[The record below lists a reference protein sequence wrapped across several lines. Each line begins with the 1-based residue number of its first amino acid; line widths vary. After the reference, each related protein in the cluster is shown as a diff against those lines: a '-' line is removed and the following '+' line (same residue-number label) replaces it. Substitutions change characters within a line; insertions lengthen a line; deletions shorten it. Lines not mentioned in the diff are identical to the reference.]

1 MLPAIDVALKGA
13 VVLGAAAATARMLRS
28 GAAATRYLVW
38 STALA
43 ALLALPLLS
52 ALVPAWTAPWL
63 PEVPQSWAVRDSFAT
78 VKGVRASEQQ
88 KETDTRWMLPHPVP
102 RAPAAAPTPQGSST
116 AGAVTER
123 PGARRES
130 SRPPVAPPPAL
141 RWNDEAMTTGSPASE
156 ADTQAS
162 PSLQRATL
170 PANAV
175 PTWPAL
181 LAGIYLCGVA
191 VLLLQLAAGTVGV
204 LRVLRVAEPVADGP
218 LRRDFEQAVA
228 ALGIE
233 RGVRLLQTDASV
245 VPLAWELLRPA
256 VLMPVGAHRWPAER
270 RRVALLHEL
279 AHVRRRD
286 CQLQFVAWIAVA
298 LHWLNPLAWLAL
310 RRMREERE
318 HACDD
323 AVLELGTRASDY
335 ADHLLQI
342 ARGLLPSRGPAWAS
356 LAMARTPHLEGRV
369 AAILDPL
376 NARRLPQRRTIM
388 TALISALLL
397 LLPLAGLQPGVAA
410 QTTEQAATPSSH
422 ISAALEH
429 LSSVVQHFSAVAT
442 HFGAPAGHSGAA
454 AEPLALS
461 AAQSGEPTI
470 DELIQ
475 MRIHGVSTDFIEE
488 VRAAFGRSVT
498 VRDLVQMRIHG
509 ATPEFVR
516 GLQELFDPDD
526 VTIQEVTNLRIHGA
540 SLDYIRAMRD
550 ELGGDITPRDITN
563 MRIHGATPDYVAS
576 MQAALDGDVTVRDI
590 TNMRIHGVTTEM
602 VRDLQEDGFDN
613 LTADDLVKMKIQGFD
628 RWLQRRRGGR

>member
-1 MLPAIDVALKGA
+1 MLPAIDIALKGA
-13 VVLGAAAATARMLRS
+13 VVLGVAAVAARMLRG

-52 ALVPAWTAPWL
+52 ALVPTWTTPWL
-63 PEVPQSWAVRDSFAT
+63 PDVPQSWAARDSSAT
-78 VKGVRASEQQ
+78 VAGVRASEQQ
-88 KETDTRWMLPHPVP
+88 KDNDAAWILPRPAP
-102 RAPAAAPTPQGSST
+102 RAPAVAPTPQ
-116 AGAVTER
+116 R
-123 PGARRES
+123 
-130 SRPPVAPPPAL
+130 
-141 RWNDEAMTTGSPASE
+141 MTTGFPASE

-175 PTWPAL
+175 PTWPVL
-181 LAGIYLCGVA
+181 LAGIYFCGVTA
-191 VLLLQLAAGTVGV
+191 LLLQLAAGTVGV
-204 LRVLRVAEPVADGP
+204 LRLLRAAEPVADGP
-218 LRRDFEQAVA
+218 LRREFEQAVA

-233 RGVRLLQTDASV
+233 RDVRLLQSDASA

-256 VLMPVGAHRWPAER
+256 VLMPVAAHRWPVER

-286 CQLQFVAWIAVA
+286 CQVQFAAWIAVA
-298 LHWLNPLAWLAL
+298 LHWLNPLAWVAL

-318 HACDD
+318 RACDD
-323 AVLELGTRASDY
+323 AVLELGTRATDY

-342 ARGLLPSRGPAWAS
+342 ARGLLASRAPAWAS

-388 TALISALLL
+388 TALITALVL

-410 QTTEQAATPSSH
+410 QTSEQAATPASH
-422 ISAALEH
+422 ISSMLEH
-429 LSSVVQHFSAVAT
+429 LSGVVR
-442 HFGAPAGHSGAA
+442 HFGASAEHAGAV
-454 AEPLALS
+454 AEHLAPV
-461 AAQSGEPTI
+461 AAQSGAPTI

-498 VRDLVQMRIHG
+498 VHELVQMRIHG
-509 ATPEFVR
+509 TTPEFVR
-516 GLQELFDPDD
+516 GLQELFDGD
-526 VTIQEVTNLRIHGA
+526 VTIQDVTNLRIHGA
-540 SLDYIRAMRD
+540 TLDYIRAMRD
-550 ELGGDITPRDITN
+550 ELGDDLTPQDITS
-563 MRIHGATPDYVAS
+563 MRIHGATPEFVREMRAMLADE
-576 MQAALDGDVTVRDI
+576 QLTVGDI
-590 TNMRIHGVTTEM
+590 TSMRIHGVTTEM